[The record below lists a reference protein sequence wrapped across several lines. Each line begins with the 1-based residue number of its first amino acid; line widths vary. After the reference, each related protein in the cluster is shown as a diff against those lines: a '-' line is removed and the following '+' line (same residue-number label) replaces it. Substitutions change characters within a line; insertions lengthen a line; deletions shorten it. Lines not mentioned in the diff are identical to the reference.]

1 MAHRRAAARSHGW
14 VRWLAVPAALALDV
28 AAAAYLAGTPFPTGA
43 IVPEI
48 VLVAAPLAVYGTLA
62 ALVFRAEP
70 LATRLVAAAI
80 LLGIHAGLIALHTVA
95 YVTLW
100 SLPAPAAIRLAH
112 RWSPLIPL
120 LQLIWVPLLAL
131 PLAGLIRRESSTAP
145 RRRVSPAA
153 RRDAVAIRAPQPS
166 SRERVQPA
174 REVRVDPSP
183 PEPTLELPPLA
194 TPAAPAAPRPMNAS
208 AVSVTDLSTTSLVV
222 PPVPTIGEVPE
233 APLAVEPGS
242 ASTRPGPWALSAR
255 VVPAALPEMSLPPS
269 ASPPP
274 AFSPTV
280 PSAPPPESSEAV
292 AEASAG
298 SPAVPVLPRAMAPA
312 PVWFDELVEVSAPA
326 SDPEPAVTAQAEA
339 PPAASAPLPADVVA
353 LVLAPPA
360 APVTAEPAAAA
371 AVFQAGTQE
380 AERTPPRAVDPPVD
394 PYLVARLFEPYG
406 ALLSRDRTI
415 LVDWT
420 PRPDAAV
427 LCAAPRGMFRDQA
440 IRLGARLARV
450 LDAGAGPSAPGPVR
464 RLSLRSRDGVVV
476 LAPLD
481 GAVLVAASRRR
492 GALALLEVLSAR
504 VVPGPIRGPLDTVG
518 DDPAPTIPDI
528 SASRA
533 TRVET
538 STATIDVLAPDGMEA
553 TALGELAGRLLAA
566 ISQTAAAAPDA
577 LSVDLGLHCL
587 MVHPVHP
594 DARPPRFV
602 AVLGGRE
609 RSGLLG
615 RRTEQAARA
624 LRAAS

>member
-1 MAHRRAAARSHGW
+1 
-14 VRWLAVPAALALDV
+14 
-28 AAAAYLAGTPFPTGA
+28 
-43 IVPEI
+43 
-48 VLVAAPLAVYGTLA
+48 
-62 ALVFRAEP
+62 
-70 LATRLVAAAI
+70 
-80 LLGIHAGLIALHTVA
+80 
-95 YVTLW
+95 
-100 SLPAPAAIRLAH
+100 
-112 RWSPLIPL
+112 
-120 LQLIWVPLLAL
+120 
-131 PLAGLIRRESSTAP
+131 
-145 RRRVSPAA
+145 
-153 RRDAVAIRAPQPS
+153 
-166 SRERVQPA
+166 
-174 REVRVDPSP
+174 
-183 PEPTLELPPLA
+183 
-194 TPAAPAAPRPMNAS
+194 
-208 AVSVTDLSTTSLVV
+208 
-222 PPVPTIGEVPE
+222 
-233 APLAVEPGS
+233 
-242 ASTRPGPWALSAR
+242 
-255 VVPAALPEMSLPPS
+255 
-269 ASPPP
+269 
-274 AFSPTV
+274 
-280 PSAPPPESSEAV
+280 
-292 AEASAG
+292 
-298 SPAVPVLPRAMAPA
+298 
-312 PVWFDELVEVSAPA
+312 
-326 SDPEPAVTAQAEA
+326 
-339 PPAASAPLPADVVA
+339 
-353 LVLAPPA
+353 
-360 APVTAEPAAAA
+360 
-371 AVFQAGTQE
+371 
-380 AERTPPRAVDPPVD
+380 
-394 PYLVARLFEPYG
+394 
-406 ALLSRDRTI
+406 
-415 LVDWT
+415 
-420 PRPDAAV
+420 
-427 LCAAPRGMFRDQA
+427 MFRDQA